1 VDRLLTRAHG
11 LFDAPAGGSGVS
23 TGGGGRGPVPP
34 APAGGGG
41 LASGVATAGG
51 GYEQSTAGVSGLDA
65 ELAATAAEGSSVAAQ
80 GRAGAGAIRD
90 QARTVAAALSPMS
103 NSAAG
108 ARLIVAAM
116 DEHLAA
122 MQRQLDTTTEQNKVL
137 AVRLRQLAEAYRT
150 AGSSGIESGHDG
162 TTAGRGVQAVG
173 FGTGGAPPIADTG
186 FTAPDGTRARG
197 FNAFM
202 NDVGVEASA
211 LSQFSWP
218 GLPSMGSGQMGG
230 GFSLL
235 PAGLASAL
243 SSPNSFIQAL
253 ESANTAIANG
263 ISSGAANTY
272 AVLLPTADSANALVT
287 SIPSY
292 NVNLFLNGVEQVVN
306 GDPIGGL
313 VYASGAPVAA
323 DVALGML

>member
-186 FTAPDGTRARG
+186 FTAPDGTRAPAEG
-197 FNAFM
+197 GPLT
-202 NDVGVEASA
+202 GVLARSD
-211 LSQFSWP
+211 L
-218 GLPSMGSGQMGG
+218 GG
-230 GFSLL
+230 NGENGMTDI
-235 PAGLASAL
+235 GLADL
-243 SSPNSFIQAL
+243 
-253 ESANTAIANG
+253 
-263 ISSGAANTY
+263 Y
-272 AVLLPTADSANALVT
+272 AH
-287 SIPSY
+287 
-292 NVNLFLNGVEQVVN
+292 
-306 GDPIGGL
+306 
-313 VYASGAPVAA
+313 
-323 DVALGML
+323 DVAPNIATRHVLPPDKPIDRWENPGWQSPPRSSSVTPGTDPKPPSHRN